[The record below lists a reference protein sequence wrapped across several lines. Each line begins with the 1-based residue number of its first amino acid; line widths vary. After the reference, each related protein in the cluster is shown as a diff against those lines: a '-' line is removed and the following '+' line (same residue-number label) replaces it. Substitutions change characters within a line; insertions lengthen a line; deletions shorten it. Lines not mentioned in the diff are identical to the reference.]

1 MGKRKERRLAAMS
14 SANRRVKLDLF
25 AEPSEEE
32 MGKSNNEEF
41 GGSRERDHSTSV
53 PTSPSSSG
61 QKQENPLLLLGQYS
75 DDELD
80 DEDSKLQEDVDGID
94 CSMEPA
100 DKGEEH
106 VDANENLENN
116 KNEISESNS
125 SKPESDQANTP
136 KELKAND
143 TETIENTSV
152 GTENCGTVLTGR
164 TCGPELMENQCNGHV
179 IGDWKLVLHDESN
192 QYYYWNTV
200 TGETSWVVPEALNVD
215 TQTTDEHCVSTTAIE
230 ERVANAGEAQ
240 TFTGMTIYGH
250 VLSADGNES
259 SNPVPKDTDEEKVYE
274 SSQIVGH
281 YSTDNVAATYGQFS
295 GYSSLSEHLTNLSG
309 PQNGLNSEEM
319 DVHLSRGS
327 DHYASE
333 DAHASQLVKY
343 GEVLLQRLDMLYGSA
358 QQPEEHKEIRREIDI
373 RISDCRALSSYGS
386 SLLPFWWHTDAQ
398 MKQIES
404 AIIKSEASSVVQP
417 EDFSNLTAMQK
428 DPQGAAYSK
437 VTEKDDKIIVT
448 CESGNDTLKNENA
461 STEKMSTNINFE
473 GHGSGQKAEICQDDN
488 LIPDSTSCVPTFYEE
503 DMDVEME
510 VDDESPPI
518 PSSEQFIQTNLPLP
532 PYPSIPSAES
542 HVPPPPEEEW
552 IPPPPPEIEPLP
564 PLPPFES
571 EVNPPLEASFPQS
584 YTETISYSFPDH
596 HNVGYHVPTY
606 DYYSSTGTDVS
617 NVAYYGF
624 PGGSQLTETE
634 PPPAY
639 YDPTTPTNL
648 MDVNLSSTPVVPP
661 TYYDASNSSFSSGI
675 AFANTEPSAYVES
688 SAVNYKDIVPV
699 RVHSS
704 VLELPVDSLGNSL
717 PKISKVSQLNIPKTL
732 SSPPNFGTVGP
743 SSGNGSNLDAQ
754 PPSAPNNPSKVRS
767 KKRMV
772 TLAPTLMSNKKVS
785 SLVDKWKAAKEELHG
800 DEEDEPE
807 NALEILEKKRLKE
820 IEQWRARQVA
830 TGEAQ
835 DNANFV
841 PLGGDWRERV
851 KRRRTADATTENSQT
866 SSTSTANGQ
875 KQPDLVELSKG
886 LPSGWQVYW
895 DDSTKQAYYG
905 NQHTSETSWSRPTR

>member
-1 MGKRKERRLAAMS
+1 MGKRKERRIAAMS

-25 AEPSEEE
+25 AEPSE
-32 MGKSNNEEF
+32 KLNSLNSEF
-41 GGSRERDHSTSV
+41 PTLVRNSAFLALPFSFLLRVLPFSSLRGFRRHHTSSIS
-53 PTSPSSSG
+53 PPLRPPCKSPSSPSLLRLHEESLDFHRPPPPYLSTPG
-61 QKQENPLLLLGQYS
+61 QKQDNPLLLLGQYS

-80 DEDSKLQEDVDGID
+80 DEASKQEDDGID
-94 CSMEPA
+94 CSMEPD

-125 SKPESDQANTP
+125 SKLESDQANTP

-152 GTENCGTVLTGR
+152 GTENCETVLTGR

-240 TFTGMTIYGH
+240 TFTGMTVYGH

-309 PQNGLNSEEM
+309 PQNALNSEEM

-386 SLLPFWWHTDAQ
+386 SLLPFWWHTDTQ
-398 MKQIES
+398 LKQIES
-404 AIIKSEASSVVQP
+404 AIIKSEASSLVQP

-437 VTEKDDKIIVT
+437 VTEKDDQIIVT

-473 GHGSGQKAEICQDDN
+473 GHGTGQKSEICQEDN
-488 LIPDSTSCVPTFYEE
+488 LIPDSTSLVPTFYEE

-518 PSSEQFIQTNLPLP
+518 PSSEQFIQTNLQLP

-571 EVNPPLEASFPQS
+571 DVNPPLEASFPQS

-624 PGGSQLTETE
+624 PGVAPQL
-634 PPPAY
+634 
-639 YDPTTPTNL
+639 
-648 MDVNLSSTPVVPP
+648 
-661 TYYDASNSSFSSGI
+661 
-675 AFANTEPSAYVES
+675 
-688 SAVNYKDIVPV
+688 
-699 RVHSS
+699 VHSS

-717 PKISKVSQLNIPKTL
+717 PKIN
-732 SSPPNFGTVGP
+732 
-743 SSGNGSNLDAQ
+743 AQ
-754 PPSAPNNPSKVRS
+754 PPSAPNNPSKVKREKNTFVNTTFVAVHVIPFVACGQCLTTVILDGALGKPCMTATLRS

-807 NALEILEKKRLKE
+807 NALEILEKKRQKE

-841 PLGGDWRERV
+841 PLGVDWRERV
-851 KRRRTADATTENSQT
+851 KRRRTADTSTENAQT